1 MTDFM
6 IRSIIIRHT
15 LVRACF
21 VPEADGDLLSK
32 QGQCCFGYLSQHL
45 TQGRD
50 IALNIFLKGFCFKTK
65 YWDV

>member
-1 MTDFM
+1 MTDF
-6 IRSIIIRHT
+6 IIRHT
-15 LVRACF
+15 LVRVCL

-32 QGQCCFGYLSQHL
+32 QGQCFGYLSQHL

-50 IALNIFLKGFCFKTK
+50 IALNIFLKGFYFKTK